1 MADDPA
7 RLNLLT
13 YLPRGQ
19 PAVQGES
26 LGAMPVVA
34 ASPSAM
40 AEEALWLVLAAH
52 VTGLRRSDVL
62 EDQAFVSIARALDTA
77 RAGSSDDAATPSGR
91 AAALDERVEAL
102 LPGSL
107 SGAATLGLSREE
119 WLATAARMLLR
130 DAALAVQ
137 HEVADLSEAAL
148 ALAEAHT
155 LTVMPAFVGGRPAQP
170 TTLAHYLGGLLGPLQ
185 TARQRMIDAL
195 PSLNRSPLGAGV
207 LAGDVIAADR
217 EDLADRLGFSSPVL
231 NTLDALMGVEDIVTT
246 VEAITSAL
254 SAMHRLVRDMLLWV
268 RTDPTSFVL
277 DEGWFSLPEPAL
289 PTLVRSDRLESLE
302 SRLAGSAA
310 DLAVV
315 VQRLRVA
322 PYGPLGT
329 AGIVPFSLAVTL
341 NVDVL
346 AVLVE
351 SRTFVRD
358 GLIVNRAYLGN
369 RAGRG
374 YTTAGDLAAFL
385 MTEEQVPPMAA
396 RRISVLV
403 LNQIQKAGL
412 EVSGI
417 TQDMVDAAALLTI
430 GREIKVEIEA
440 LGRFLAPRRFLER
453 RLVAGSPAPAMTRA
467 WLADERSALERHRA
481 WGEAMTGLIASRT
494 RALSDAIADAAGTH
508 SD

>member
-1 MADDPA
+1 MSDDSA

-19 PAVQGES
+19 PAVQDDNP
-26 LGAMPVVA
+26 GATPMAA
-34 ASPSAM
+34 ASLSSM

-52 VTGLRRSDVL
+52 VTGLRQSEVL
-62 EDQAFVSIARALDTA
+62 EDQALVSIARALDSV
-77 RAGSSDDAATPSGR
+77 RAGGSEDDATPPIR
-91 AAALDERVEAL
+91 AATLDKRVEAL

-107 SGAATLGLSREE
+107 SGAATLGLTREE

-137 HEVADLSEAAL
+137 REVTDLSEAAL

-217 EDLADRLGFSSPVL
+217 EDLADRLGFSAPVP
-231 NTLDALMGVEDIVTT
+231 NTLDALMGVEDIVAM
-246 VEAITSAL
+246 VEAVTSAL
-254 SAMHRLVRDMLLWV
+254 SAIHRLVRDMLLWI

-277 DEGWFSLPEPAL
+277 DEGWFSMPEPAL
-289 PTLVRSDRLESLE
+289 PTLLRSDRLELLE
-302 SRLAGSAA
+302 SRLSGSVQG
-310 DLAVV
+310 LAVV

-329 AGIVPFSLAVTL
+329 AGTVPFAIAETW

-351 SRTFVRD
+351 SRTFIRD

-369 RAGRG
+369 RAGRE

-385 MTEEQVPPMAA
+385 MTEEQVPPASARSIAA
-396 RRISVLV
+396 LV
-403 LNQIQKAGL
+403 LSQIQKAGL

-417 TQDMVDAAALLTI
+417 TQDMVDTAALLTI

-453 RLVAGSPAPAMTRA
+453 REVTGSPAPAMARA

-494 RALSDAIADAAGTH
+494 RALSDAIADAAGTD